1 MLSGIGPGAHLAER
15 GVDVV
20 ADLPGVGENLHD
32 HLFVPIRFEAKS
44 KADTLHT
51 STAPHFLWGMFRDIV
66 LRRGWFEKTFLE
78 AGAFLRL
85 EGAPPPPLPD
95 LPDLQYLSIPWAYP
109 EPNDD
114 GPEPPTIAKAP
125 SFTMMP
131 VLLQPRSRG
140 TVRLAEADPTVAPLM
155 DPAYLEDDRD
165 MQMLLRAFDLSREV
179 AGHPA
184 MGELFKREA
193 TPGPDC
199 STEAEKRAH
208 IRRFAKT
215 VYHPVGTC
223 KMGPDSDA
231 LAVVNPSLQ
240 VRGVEGLRVADASIM
255 PRIVGGNTNA
265 PSIMIGEKC
274 ADLIRGT

>member
-1 MLSGIGPGAHLAER
+1 
-15 GVDVV
+15 
-20 ADLPGVGENLHD
+20 
-32 HLFVPIRFEAKS
+32 
-44 KADTLHT
+44 
-51 STAPHFLWGMFRDIV
+51 MFRDIV

-85 EGAPPPPLPD
+85 EGAPPPPLPE

-131 VLLQPRSRG
+131 VLLQPWSRG
-140 TVRLAEADPTVAPLM
+140 AVRLASANPAAAPLI
-155 DPAYLEDDRD
+155 DPAYLSDDRD
-165 MQMLLRAFDLSREV
+165 MQLLLAAFDLSRRV
-179 AGHPA
+179 AEHPA
-184 MGELFKREA
+184 MSKHIKAEA
-193 TPGPDC
+193 TPGAQC
-199 STEAEKRAH
+199 VTEADKRAH
-208 IRRFAKT
+208 IRLYSKT

-223 KMGPDSDA
+223 KMGPADDPA
-231 LAVVNPSLQ
+231 AVVDPELRL
-240 VRGVEGLRVADASIM
+240 RGIRGLRVADASIM

-274 ADLIRGT
+274 ADLIRG